1 MSSQY
6 RARVTVA
13 GKRGRYTVSVVA
25 VDRPGPPPPPP
36 WELHYGDSIVLE
48 LGWEG
53 EPQPPGASLAF
64 TDVNITRPGEGD
76 GPFPGHTVEGIRST
90 NGKYHDPSQSWQES
104 PGPGWWGTGPAT
116 TVEHLKDKEWVKI
129 YEIGPTQ
136 EKGNTEAVIRDCEVL
151 EPGLEDCYFFSG
163 RVQIVADGKG
173 TVHGGGVPFDPEM
186 VNKGPAGRRR
196 RH

>member
-1 MSSQY
+1 MSTEY

-13 GKRGRYTVSVVA
+13 GTPGNHYTVSVVPL
-25 VDRPGPPPPPP
+25 DGPGGPPPPP

-53 EPQPPGASLAF
+53 EPQPPGASLQF
-64 TDVNITRPGEGD
+64 VDVNVTRPGEGE
-76 GPFPGHTVEGIRST
+76 GPFPGHTVDGIRSA
-90 NGKYHDPSQSWQES
+90 NGKDHDPAQSWRNS
-104 PGPGWWGTGPAT
+104 PGPGWWAGSPGT
-116 TVEHLKDKEWVKI
+116 TVQHEKNGEWIEI

-136 EKGNTEAVIRDCEVL
+136 AKGKTEAVIRDCEVL
-151 EPGLEDCYFFSG
+151 ALGLEDRYFFSG
-163 RVQIVADGKG
+163 RVQIVSDGKG
-173 TVHGGGVPFDPEM
+173 RVPGGVSFDPEM